1 MEEFAAMVKDGM
13 KDKGYSE
20 FELAD
25 KAYLDVR
32 TIRRYLNPNY
42 NCYQVESLLAIAKAL
57 YSTTDCIRHFM
68 VTVRQ
73 YPLSPK
79 YDRAET
85 LISQYPHVKLDKW
98 NELLA
103 TWKEEYRIPRRYKS
117 KIK

>member
-1 MEEFAAMVKDGM
+1 MKEFAAMVKDGM

-42 NCYQVESLLAIAKAL
+42 NCYQVESLLAIAKVL
-57 YSTTDCIRHFM
+57 YNNPVDIRVFM
-68 VTVRQ
+68 GRLHQ
-73 YPLSPK
+73 YPLPHK
-79 YDRAET
+79 YYRVEDLIAGYSSAT
-85 LISQYPHVKLDKW
+85 LEEWNAFLEKW
-98 NELLA
+98 GEV
-103 TWKEEYRIPRRYKS
+103 YRIPRRYKS